1 MKLIFM
7 TMSSLLS
14 ILFTQMNHPLA
25 MGLILLIQTIMISM
39 ITGLSTQSFW
49 FSYVLFLIFIGGMLV
64 LFIYI
69 TSLAS
74 NEMFIMS
81 TKLLYLMMIITPLL
95 AFLLKMNFSNLTNQE
110 SLMFLTIN
118 NLTPLP
124 LLKLYSYPTGML
136 TIMMAIY
143 LLITLIAV
151 VKIINIFSGPLR
163 QMN

>member
-64 LFIYI
+64 LFIYV

-81 TKLLYLMMIITPLL
+81 TKLLYLMMMIMPLL
-95 AFLLKMNFSNLTNQE
+95 VFLLKMNILNLANQE

-118 NLTPLP
+118 NSTPLP

-163 QMN
+163 QTN